1 MSFIKLYTLGSKAEA
16 PDYLQVVSNNREL
29 KSMRDML
36 MARVNDVMHKTNKL
50 KSAHLKHA
58 YLWTESRFE
67 SSYLLQ
73 SSKTIVKSHAT
84 LCVKDCGLNSQ
95 KY

>member
-1 MSFIKLYTLGSKAEA
+1 MTIQYTLGSRAEA

-36 MARVNDVMHKTNKL
+36 MSRVNDVMHKTNKL

-58 YLWTESRFE
+58 YLWTESRFV
-67 SSYLLQ
+67 SYAYFNG
-73 SSKTIVKSHAT
+73 IF
-84 LCVKDCGLNSQ
+84 
-95 KY
+95 Y